1 MTCGNSVIK
10 NIVGLALAGPYTI
23 IHEMV
28 SRLFRG
34 LFKPES
40 SRETENEETN
50 CLLPLSGAASSSIS
64 LHR

>member
-1 MTCGNSVIK
+1 M
-10 NIVGLALAGPYTI
+10 GLALAGPYNI

-28 SRLFRG
+28 SRLFRRP
-34 LFKPES
+34 FKPES
-40 SRETENEETN
+40 SRETENEETV